1 MPPSPSSQ
9 SYFPNTFTECLFV
22 LSTAFVFSVS
32 TIFSGLTTV
41 MTSLI
46 ACSLHMP
53 NAQIV
58 WITSASL
65 LTSGAFVLPLGTLS
79 DTVGRKNLAL
89 TAMILTTLAVFA
101 AGWAIDGT
109 MLIIFTALM
118 GLFSAAGVTPAVGQF
133 GAVYRKLGKRRN
145 RAFACFSA
153 GNPLGF
159 VVGTF
164 VAGVV
169 LQITGTRG
177 SSGGEGGSGWRV
189 CFWVFAVLCAA
200 FAGLVAWSVPSDE
213 RVRGV
218 GDGDE
223 TGSGSSGGSGSES
236 DADGG
241 RLSAWEVLKR
251 FDLLGVMLVTG
262 GVSAISAGLTLTGT
276 ATQGWAT
283 PYVIVLLALGVF
295 LIGAFIFWQSI
306 YKFPLMPLYIWNDR
320 NFSLVI
326 ILLATGNAAFTA
338 SSFWLCLYLQRIQ
351 NLSALWIAI
360 YLLPQ
365 NINGLIVNFV
375 CSLILH
381 RVSHRLLMGVGAVS
395 YLASFLLLALMQPIR
410 YYYWAFIFP
419 SLVLAVVGADLQFN
433 VANSY
438 VMSSLPRSQQSLA
451 GGILS
456 AVNKLLS
463 NIALSISTAVFDA
476 GQKRVRAGSANDI
489 NGFAGYR
496 AAFWMLVGIAGMNLL
511 LVPWVRIKRGGL
523 EDEEPLRGE
532 RVSDVDVERGVER
545 GKGEKGEGEKG
556 KRQSGENADAGN
568 EIETDTETER
578 GVQKKMEV

>member
-1 MPPSPSSQ
+1 MPPSSK

-22 LSTAFVFSVS
+22 LSTTFAFSVS

-46 ACSLHMP
+46 ASSLHMP

-133 GAVYRKLGKRRN
+133 GAVYRQLGKRRN

-169 LQITGTRG
+169 LQITGMRG
-177 SSGGEGGSGWRV
+177 RDGREGGNGWRV

-213 RVRGV
+213 RVRGGG

-223 TGSGSSGGSGSES
+223 SGSGSGSSDGSES
-236 DADGG
+236 DAASG

-251 FDLLGVMLVTG
+251 FDLLGALLVTG
-262 GVSAISAGLTLTGT
+262 GVSAVSAGLTLTGT
-276 ATQGWAT
+276 APQGWAT
-283 PYVIVLLALGVF
+283 PYVIVLLVLGVF

-306 YKFPLMPLYIWNDR
+306 YKFPLMPLYIWKDR

-381 RVSHRLLMGVGAVS
+381 RVSHRLLMGIGAVS

-476 GQKRVRAGSANDI
+476 GQKRVRAGSADDVH
-489 NGFAGYR
+489 GFGGYR
-496 AAFWMLVGIAGMNLL
+496 AAFWMLVGIAGVNLV
-511 LVPWVRIKRGGL
+511 LVPWVRIEKGVL
-523 EDEEPLRGE
+523 EDEEPLRGG
-532 RVSDVDVERGVER
+532 RVSDVDVESGVER
-545 GKGEKGEGEKG
+545 DGGENSESEKGERQRGEG
-556 KRQSGENADAGN
+556 
-568 EIETDTETER
+568 TDVATGTETETEK
-578 GVQKKMEV
+578 GVQKKEV

>member
-1 MPPSPSSQ
+1 MTSSK
-9 SYFPNTFTECLFV
+9 SYFPNTLTECLFV
-22 LSTAFVFSVS
+22 VSVTFAFAQS

-46 ACSLHMP
+46 ASSLQMP
-53 NAQIV
+53 NTQIV
-58 WITSASL
+58 WITSATL

-89 TAMILTTLAVFA
+89 TAMILTTLSVFA
-101 AGWAIDGT
+101 AGWAADGM
-109 MLIIFTALM
+109 MLIVFTALM
-118 GLFSAAGVTPAVGQF
+118 GLFSAAGITPAVGQF
-133 GAVYRKLGKRRN
+133 GAVYSTLGRRRN

-169 LQITGTRG
+169 LEITGTE
-177 SSGGEGGSGWRV
+177 SGTGWRV
-189 CFWVFAVLCAA
+189 CFWVFSVLCAC
-200 FAGLVAWSVPSDE
+200 FAGLVAWTVPSDK
-213 RVRGV
+213 RIKAG
-218 GDGDE
+218 GANGN
-223 TGSGSSGGSGSES
+223 GSGSGTGTVS
-236 DADGG
+236 DAGND
-241 RLSAWEVLKR
+241 RMSAWEVLKR
-251 FDLLGVMLVTG
+251 FDLLGALLVTG
-262 GVSAISAGLTLTGT
+262 GVSAVSAGLTLTGT
-276 ATQGWAT
+276 APKGWAT
-283 PYVIVLLALGVF
+283 PYVIVLLVLGVV
-295 LIGAFIFWQSI
+295 LIGTFIFWQSI
-306 YKFPLMPLYIWNDR
+306 YKFPLMPLYIWKDR

-326 ILLATGNAAFTA
+326 TLLATGNAAFTA
-338 SSFWLCLYLQRIQ
+338 SSFWLCLYLQRVQ

-381 RVSHRLLMGVGAVS
+381 RVSHRVLIGIGAVA

-419 SLVLAVVGADLQFN
+419 SLIFAVVGADLQFN

-438 VMSSLPRSQQSLA
+438 VMSSLPRHQQSLA

-476 GQKRVRAGSANDI
+476 GQKRVRAGSADDVT
-489 NGFAGYR
+489 GLGGYR
-496 AAFWMLVGIAGMNLL
+496 AAFWMLVGIAGLNLL
-511 LVPWVRIKRGGL
+511 LVPWLRIEKGIL

-532 RVSDVDVERGVER
+532 MVSDVERGDVE
-545 GKGEKGEGEKG
+545 KEAEVEGEKEKSEKNG
-556 KRQSGENADAGN
+556 NERENEEEKDAG
-568 EIETDTETER
+568 IETETEKGAR
-578 GVQKKMEV
+578 KEKMEV